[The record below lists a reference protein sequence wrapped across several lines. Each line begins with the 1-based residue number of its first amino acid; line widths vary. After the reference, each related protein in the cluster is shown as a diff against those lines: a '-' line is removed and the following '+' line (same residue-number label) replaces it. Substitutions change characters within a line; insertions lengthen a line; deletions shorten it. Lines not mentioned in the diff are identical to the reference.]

1 MQRQAGFTIVEMLIV
16 VTILAL
22 LAGVLVPVL
31 NDSAATSRD
40 ARRSADLK
48 AVQSA
53 LEAFKRVNGEYPTT
67 DDSWSVEN
75 GTNKNYG
82 ANGYIKDLVPT
93 FLPALPKDPNE
104 KTEFGTD
111 GYSYRSDGTDFKFL
125 AKSTPESFPAGNP
138 FYDPSGIKKNWQ
150 VSSPGGYHW

>member
-22 LAGVLVPVL
+22 LAGVLIPVL

-53 LEAFKRVNGEYPTT
+53 LEAYKRVNGDYPTT
-67 DDSWSVEN
+67 EGTWSVEL
-75 GTNKNYG
+75 GHVANYG
-82 ANGYIKDLVPT
+82 DKGYIKGLVPT

-104 KTEFGTD
+104 KTSFGTE
-111 GYSYRSDGTDFKFL
+111 GYSFRSDGTDYKFL

-138 FYDPSGIKKNWQ
+138 FYDPVAASANWQ
-150 VSSPGGYHW
+150 VSSPGGYRW